1 VPYPARAISLVDPIM
16 SLTLRAGLSWCI
28 CARRAV
34 FLDLSGDRYFCLPE
48 SLDQVFQRWVAG
60 ETIEQAAQDALI
72 AAGVAEL
79 GDGGLPIASSHAVA
93 IRDFAVGTRA
103 RSLRDTVAAIAG
115 QLIARRRLKRLTLA
129 SIVANH
135 LASRTDGPGRPRDE
149 TVLRRIAGA
158 FVASGTL
165 LRAADQCLP
174 RAIAARRLC
183 RSRGQD
189 VALIFGVRLNPFAAH
204 SWVQAGD
211 AVVVGDLE
219 QVRLYTPILV
229 VR

>member
-1 VPYPARAISLVDPIM
+1 M
-16 SLTLRAGLSWCI
+16 SLILRAGVSWCI
-28 CARRAV
+28 CARQAV
-34 FLDLSGDRYFCLPE
+34 FLDLTRDRYFCLPDA
-48 SLDQVFQRWVAG
+48 LDRIFRGWVAG
-60 ETIEQAAQDALI
+60 EAIDPIARDALI
-72 AAGVAEL
+72 AAGVAEP
-79 GDGGLPIASSHAVA
+79 GSGALPLAARHSAATRDLAVGVRGRS
-93 IRDFAVGTRA
+93 IRDVLTAM
-103 RSLRDTVAAIAG
+103 AG
-115 QLIARRRLKRLTLA
+115 QAFARRRLKRRSLA
-129 SIVANH
+129 SIVAND
-135 LASRTDGPGRPRDE
+135 LEPRAGRPEKAQDE

-158 FVASGTL
+158 FVTSGML

-183 RSRGQD
+183 RSQGQD

-204 SWVQAGD
+204 SWVQSGN